1 MDFPAHRCL
10 SGERKWRS
18 AGERASAGRECGEET
33 NGDVSSPKGLS
44 DKQLICCN
52 CLASGLVLLSTANR
66 GENDF
71 LG

>member
-1 MDFPAHRCL
+1 MEKCR
-10 SGERKWRS
+10 
-18 AGERASAGRECGEET
+18 RARECGEET

-52 CLASGLVLLSTANR
+52 CLASGLVLLSTADR